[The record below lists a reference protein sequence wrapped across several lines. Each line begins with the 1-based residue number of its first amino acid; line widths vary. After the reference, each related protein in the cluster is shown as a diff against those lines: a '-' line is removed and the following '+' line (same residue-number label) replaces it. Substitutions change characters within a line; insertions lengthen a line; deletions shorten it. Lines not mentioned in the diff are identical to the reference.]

1 MDTKSIAFSTVRSA
15 DEVAATG
22 VDSFAERDR
31 TPPRLLSWRR
41 CSEAWNR
48 FGAHDMAAK
57 CEMCESLS
65 ATHVEAVTQ
74 QLQQAMKLDSALRFG
89 GDIRAAS
96 SALSQAQEHAL
107 NAWINFSGHF
117 GEHAN

>member
-1 MDTKSIAFSTVRSA
+1 MA
-15 DEVAATG
+15 
-22 VDSFAERDR
+22 
-31 TPPRLLSWRR
+31 
-41 CSEAWNR
+41 
-48 FGAHDMAAK
+48 AAK
-57 CEMCESLS
+57 CEVCESLS

-74 QLQQAMKLDSALRFG
+74 QLQQAMRLDRALRFG
-89 GDIRAAS
+89 GDIGAAS